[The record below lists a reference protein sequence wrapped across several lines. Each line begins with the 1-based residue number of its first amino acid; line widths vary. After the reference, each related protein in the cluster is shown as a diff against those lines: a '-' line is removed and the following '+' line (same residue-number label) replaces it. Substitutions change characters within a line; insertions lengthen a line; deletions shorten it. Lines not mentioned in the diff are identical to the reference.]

1 MESLRSDLKEFFTSR
16 LEEVLSPLKVEA
28 STIKLWLARVANY
41 LERVEPSSEDPHAVD
56 LVGLFGP
63 CSPVHQSP
71 TPCFFNSFAAA
82 CMSTRDSLL
91 DDEKSVSIEN
101 RATRV
106 LLDAN
111 GGDHYWRCGTV
122 TL

>member
-41 LERVEPSSEDPHAVD
+41 LERVEPSSEDPHAAD

-63 CSPVHQSP
+63 LPGSSIS
-71 TPCFFNSFAAA
+71 NSI
-82 CMSTRDSLL
+82 LL
-91 DDEKSVSIEN
+91 QFI
-101 RATRV
+101 
-106 LLDAN
+106 
-111 GGDHYWRCGTV
+111 CGCLHV
-122 TL
+122 